1 VYTSILL
8 QNHTEIEKGFTCN
21 ADTPMRCKIIF
32 LRLDFQLNNNYVE
45 SHVSPNA

>member
-1 VYTSILL
+1 
-8 QNHTEIEKGFTCN
+8 
-21 ADTPMRCKIIF
+21 MRCKIIF